1 MYQTDGRRS
10 RYSTDPDYR
19 AKRLKQAA
27 EYRAKNPTKYREWQ
41 RVDRERNPE
50 RWLAYSRKAQGLP
63 EPLYTAPE
71 ACEICGLRSDK
82 ALCLDHEHLTG
93 MFRGWICSNC
103 NVGLGHFRDNAEAL
117 EKAAQYIRERHA

>member
-1 MYQTDGRRS
+1 MKS
-10 RYSTDPDYR
+10 RYHSDPAYR
-19 AKRLKQAA
+19 ARCLEKAA
-27 EYRAKNPTKYREWQ
+27 EYRAKNKPKRRAWQ
-41 RVDRERNPE
+41 LADRARDPD
-50 RWLAYSRKAQGLP
+50 RWRAYSRKAQRLP
-63 EPLYTAPE
+63 EPRYPAPDS
-71 ACEICGLRSDK
+71 CEICSLRSDK